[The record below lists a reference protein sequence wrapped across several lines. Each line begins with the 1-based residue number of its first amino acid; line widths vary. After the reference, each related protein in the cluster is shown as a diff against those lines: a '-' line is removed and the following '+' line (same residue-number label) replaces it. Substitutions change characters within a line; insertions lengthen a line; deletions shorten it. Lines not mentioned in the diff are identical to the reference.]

1 MSKITYLPAAL
12 EKKEKELDEY
22 KLVLMYRES
31 ELRIREIILEKRDRK
46 ILFNFI
52 IAFSLGFLISASLFL
67 FYIANS

>member
-12 EKKEKELDEY
+12 ERKEKELDEY
-22 KLVLMYRES
+22 KLVLMYRER

-46 ILFNFI
+46 TLFNFI
-52 IAFSLGFLISASLFL
+52 IAFSLGFLISALLFL